1 MSLLMRVPIATFLV
15 LIFVTVFEK
24 GCNGQLSTTFYAT
37 TCPNISSV
45 VLNVI
50 QQAQRADVRAA
61 PKLIRLHFH
70 DCFVDGC
77 DGSLLLDNADGILSE
92 KDAFPNAGSVDGFG
106 IVDNM
111 KTALESVCPG
121 VVSCA
126 DILALASQI
135 SVNLVGGPS
144 YSVPLGRRDG
154 RTANRAG
161 ANTELPSPFANL
173 DELRSNFSAK
183 GLDSTDLVALSG
195 AHTFGRAKCNTFSH
209 RLYNFANSGGPDQTI
224 EPTYLETLRQTCPQN
239 GAGTTLENLDQ
250 STPDEFDNEYFEN
263 LQSGKGLLQTDQLLF
278 SSTGSDTVAIVDRF
292 GDSETEFFDAFVRSI
307 IKMGNIAPLTGTQGE
322 IRADCKRVN

>member
-1 MSLLMRVPIATFLV
+1 MSMLRVPIATFLV
-15 LIFVTVFEK
+15 LIFVLGFEK

-45 VLNVI
+45 VRNVI
-50 QQAQRADVRAA
+50 EQAQRVDVRSA

-92 KDAFPNAGSVDGFG
+92 KDAFPNAGSVDGFSL
-106 IVDNM
+106 VDNI

-126 DILALASQI
+126 DILAIASQI

-144 YSVPLGRRDG
+144 YLVPLGRRDG

-161 ANTELPSPFANL
+161 ANTELPSPLANL
-173 DELRSNFSAK
+173 NELKSNFSAK

-224 EPTYLETLRQTCPQN
+224 EPTYLARLRQTCPQN
-239 GAGTTLENLDQ
+239 GAPTTLENLDQ
-250 STPDEFDNEYFEN
+250 STPDEFDNGYFEN

-278 SSTGSDTVAIVDRF
+278 SSTGADTVAVVNRF